1 MSEKIEKIRNI
12 ALAGHGGS
20 GKTTISEALLF
31 NAKVI
36 DRLGRV
42 EDGNTAMDSE
52 PEEVKRSSSITSG
65 LFQYEW
71 KKHTINLIDTPGDQN
86 FFSDAIGCLQ
96 AADGA
101 VIVIDAV
108 DGVKVQTEEAWEFA
122 AAHSLPCVIFINKLD
137 KERADFNQ
145 TFEDAKA
152 SLQEPRPIILQLP
165 IGAKEEFKGVVD
177 LVNMKAYTY
186 DGSGNRTAIDI
197 PADMQETVEAEK
209 EALIENIAEADDTLL
224 ERYLEGEALT
234 DAELNGALKKGIR
247 DRVFVPVLCGA
258 ATSNIGIDLLADFI
272 TTCMPSPADRG
283 PWTAKD
289 ADGNDVVCNPD
300 PGEPF
305 AGFVFKTVSA
315 FSGLLSFVRVVSG
328 SLGSDG
334 TLFNTTQEENERFN
348 QLMASKG
355 KKQDSVTE
363 AVPGAIVAVPKL
375 KLTKTG
381 DTLCDPARKV
391 RFDCVKPLPLVVS
404 FAVQP
409 KNKGDEDKLQSSITK
424 LTEEDP
430 SLVLSRDPESKA
442 IIMSGRGQIHI
453 ETAVERLKRKFN
465 VEVVLDL
472 PKIPYRETF
481 TKKVR
486 VQGRHKKQSGGHG
499 QFGDCWIQMEPM
511 ERGEGFEFV
520 DQIVGGAIPK
530 NYIPAVEKGIIEA
543 AEKGPLAGFPCVD
556 FRTILDFGSY
566 HSVDS
571 SEMAFKIAGSLAF
584 KKAAVEAGPVLLEP
598 IMEITVTTPEEYMGD
613 VMGHLNS
620 KRGRVLGMDSKGKNQ
635 VVKAH
640 VPMGE
645 FQSYDPDLR
654 SMTGGRGKFTLT
666 FSHYEI
672 MPTQEAQKVI
682 EAAETENQQA

>member
-1 MSEKIEKIRNI
+1 MSEKIDKIRNI
-12 ALAGHGGS
+12 ALVGHGGS

-36 DRLGRV
+36 DRRGRV
-42 EDGNTAMDSE
+42 EEGNTAMDFE
-52 PEEVKRSSSITSG
+52 PEEVKRGSSITSG
-65 LFQYEW
+65 LYQYDW
-71 KKHTINLIDTPGDQN
+71 KKHVINLIDTPGDQN
-86 FFSDAIGCLQ
+86 FFSDAVSCMQ
-96 AADGA
+96 AADGL
-101 VIVIDAV
+101 VVVIDAV
-108 DGVKVQTEEAWEFA
+108 DGVKVQTEESWDVAKTRNI
-122 AAHSLPCVIFINKLD
+122 PCVIFINKLD
-137 KERADFNQ
+137 KERADFDQ
-145 TFEDAKA
+145 ALEDAKK
-152 SLQEPRPIILQLP
+152 SLEHPRPIILQLP
-165 IGAKEEFKGVVD
+165 IGAKEGFNGVVD

-186 DGSGNRTAIDI
+186 DASGVRASVDI
-197 PADMQETVEAEK
+197 PADMKETVEAEK
-209 EALIENIAEADDTLL
+209 EALIENIAEADDSLL
-224 ERYLEGEALT
+224 ERYLEGNMPSDE
-234 DAELNGALKKGIR
+234 ELNAALKKGILN
-247 DRVFVPVLCGA
+247 RVFAPVLCGA
-258 ATSNIGIDLLADFI
+258 AGANIGMDLLADFM
-272 TTCMPSPADRG
+272 TTCMPSPSERG
-283 PWTAKD
+283 PWQAKD
-289 ADGNDVVCNPD
+289 TKGGDVVCNPD
-300 PGEPF
+300 PAEPF

-328 SLGSDG
+328 TLGSDG
-334 TLFNTTQEENERFN
+334 TLFNTTRDENERFN
-348 QLMASKG
+348 QLLVSRG
-355 KKQDSVTE
+355 KKQDNTTE

-391 RFDCVKPLPLVVS
+391 VFECAKPLPLVVS
-404 FAVQP
+404 FSVQP

-430 SLVLSRDPESKA
+430 SLSLSRDAESKA
-442 IIMSGRGQIHI
+442 IILSGRGQIHI
-453 ETAVERLKRKFN
+453 ETAVERLRRKYN
-465 VEVVLDL
+465 VEVTLSL

-499 QFGDCWIQMEPM
+499 QFGDCWVRLEPM
-511 ERGEGFEFV
+511 ERGQGFEFV
-520 DQIVGGAIPK
+520 DEVVGGAIPK

-543 AEKGPLAGFPCVD
+543 SEKGPLAGFPCVD

-584 KKAAVEAGPVLLEP
+584 KKAAVDAGPVILEP
-598 IMEITVTTPEEYMGD
+598 IMEITVTTPEDFMGD

-635 VVKAH
+635 IVKAH
-640 VPMGE
+640 VPMAE

-682 EAAETENQQA
+682 EAANT

>member
-1 MSEKIEKIRNI
+1 MSEKTEKIRNI
-12 ALAGHGGS
+12 ALAGHSGS

-96 AADGA
+96 AADSA
-101 VIVIDAV
+101 VIMIDAV
-108 DGVKVQTEEAWEFA
+108 DGVKVQTEESWEFA
-122 AAHSLPCVIFINKLD
+122 AAHNLPCIIFMNKLD

-145 TFEDAKA
+145 VLEDAKA

-165 IGAKEEFKGVVD
+165 IGAKEAFKGVVD
-177 LVNMKAYTY
+177 LVNMKAYAY

-197 PADMQETVEAEK
+197 PADMKEIVESEK

-234 DAELNGALKKGIR
+234 DAELNTALKKGILN
-247 DRVFVPVLCGA
+247 RVFVPVLCGA

-300 PGEPF
+300 PAEPF

-334 TLFNTTQEENERFN
+334 TLFNTSQEENERFN
-348 QLMASKG
+348 QLVASKG
-355 KKQDSVTE
+355 KKQDSINE

-391 RFDCVKPLPLVVS
+391 RFDCVKPLPLVVA

-442 IIMSGRGQIHI
+442 IILSGRGQIHI
-453 ETAVERLKRKFN
+453 ETAVERLRRKFN

-598 IMEITVTTPEEYMGD
+598 IMEITITTPEDFMGD

-654 SMTGGRGKFTLT
+654 SMTGGRGKFSMT

-672 MPTQEAQKVI
+672 MPTQDAQKVI
-682 EAAETENQQA
+682 EAADTENQQS